1 MAQYVIVGGTKGIGL
16 DLSLKLAEKNQVLV
30 LSRNRDELPEHA
42 NIQFEMFDAL
52 QNEIPTLPSEI
63 AGLAYCPGSI
73 NLMPFHRIKP
83 EQFIDELNL
92 NLMGAVKIIQ
102 AALTGLKQAKGA
114 VVLFSTVAVQTGMP
128 FHASIAAAKG
138 AVEGLTRSLA
148 AEYAANG
155 VRFNAIAPSLTHT
168 ALAEK
173 LLSSEEKQAA
183 ASKRH
188 PIGRYGQPNDV
199 SSLAELLLS
208 ENGSWI
214 TGQVFH
220 VDGGMSSIKLL

>member
-16 DLSLKLAEKNQVLV
+16 ALSLKLAEQNQVLV
-30 LSRNRDELPEHA
+30 LSRQRDELPEHA
-42 NIQFEMFDAL
+42 NIQFETFDAL
-52 QNEIPTLPSEI
+52 QNDIPTLPSVI
-63 AGLAYCPGSI
+63 DGLVYCPGSI

-83 EQFIDELNL
+83 EQFIEELNL
-92 NLMGAVKIIQ
+92 NLIGAIKVIQ
-102 AALTGLKQAKGA
+102 AALSGLKQAKGA

-128 FHASIAAAKG
+128 FHASISAAKG

-155 VRFNAIAPSLTHT
+155 IRFNAIAPSLTQT

-173 LLSSEEKQAA
+173 LLSSEDKQAA

-199 SSLAELLLS
+199 ASLAELLLS

-214 TGQVFH
+214 TGQIFH